1 MLKIFKNHIDVKSFF
16 RRGVKQIEDP
26 WGVLLITGYM
36 GSGKTYFSVYAV
48 NNLLPKLKIYTNIHS
63 LKIPDREISYFDR
76 MDEIIDNFES
86 NCIFLIDE
94 ISKKYTKDS
103 KQDKEFYSWLQQ
115 SRKVNRIV
123 ILILQEYLQTPTWI
137 RSIAQTV
144 YTTKKLPILNLFYTN
159 KGYAELDPETL
170 DWYVVAQERFIYKRN
185 KYITKLYDTFEPVPV
200 L

>member
-1 MLKIFKNHIDVKSFF
+1 MLKIFKNHIDIKSFF

-48 NNLLPKLKIYTNIHS
+48 NNLLPKLKIITNIHS
-63 LKIPDREISYFDR
+63 LKIPNREIVYFDR
-76 MDEIIDNFES
+76 MDEIINNFDD

-115 SRKVNRIV
+115 SRKVKRIV

-144 YTTKKLPILNLFYTN
+144 YTTKKLPIFNLFYTN

-185 KYITKLYDTFEPVPV
+185 KYITQLYDTFEPVPV

>member
-1 MLKIFKNHIDVKSFF
+1 MLNIFKNHIDVKSFF
-16 RRGVKQIEDP
+16 KRGVKQIEDP

-48 NNLLPKLKIYTNIHS
+48 NNLLPRLKIYTNIHS
-63 LKIPDREISYFDR
+63 LKIPYREIIYFDKL
-76 MDEIIDNFES
+76 DEIINNFDS
-86 NCIFLIDE
+86 DCIFLIDE

-115 SRKVNRIV
+115 SRKVQRIV

-144 YTTKKLPILNLFYTN
+144 FTTKKIPFLNLFCTA

-170 DWYVVAQERFIYKRN
+170 DWYVVAQERYIYKRN

>member
-16 RRGVKQIEDP
+16 KRGIKQIEDP
-26 WGVLLITGYM
+26 WGVLLVTGYM

-48 NNLLPKLKIYTNIHS
+48 NNLLPRLKIITNIHS
-63 LKIPDREISYFDR
+63 LKIPNREIIYFDK
-76 MDEIIDNFES
+76 MEEIINNFDP

-115 SRKVNRIV
+115 SRKVQRIV

-144 YTTKKLPILNLFYTN
+144 YTTKKIPFLNLFCTN

-185 KYITKLYDTFEPVPV
+185 KYITQLYDTFEPVPV

>member
-16 RRGVKQIEDP
+16 KRGVKRIEDP
-26 WGVLLITGYM
+26 WGVLLVTGYM
-36 GSGKTYFSVYAV
+36 GSGKTYFSVYACSE
-48 NNLLPKLKIYTNIHS
+48 LLPKLKIYTNIHS
-63 LKIPDREISYFDR
+63 LKIPNREIIYFDR
-76 MDEIIDNFES
+76 LSEIIDNFES

-115 SRKVNRIV
+115 SRKVQRIV

-144 YTTKKLPILNLFYTN
+144 FTTKKLPILNLFYTN

-170 DWYVVAQERFIYKRN
+170 DWYVVAQERYIYKRN
-185 KYITKLYDTFEPVPV
+185 KRIVQLYDTFEPVPV

>member
-1 MLKIFKNHIDVKSFF
+1 MLNIFKNHIDVKSFF
-16 RRGVKQIEDP
+16 KRGVKQIEDP

-63 LKIPDREISYFDR
+63 LKIPDREIIYFDKL
-76 MDEIIDNFES
+76 DEIINNFDS
-86 NCIFLIDE
+86 DCIFLIDE

-115 SRKVNRIV
+115 SRKVQRIV

-144 YTTKKLPILNLFYTN
+144 FTTKKIPFLNLFCTN